1 MISGKETYLKII
13 ILGSG
18 TVGSTL
24 ATLLSQE
31 DNDLTVVDQDP
42 VSLHHLEEE
51 ADINTITGS
60 CSFPNNLVKAGIREA
75 DMVVAVTGSDEINIV
90 SCLIS
95 KVLSP
100 QVKTIARI
108 REGSYLKE
116 KTKKA
121 IEEGVIPVDIVVS
134 PERLITNHI
143 QALIETP
150 GSLQVLE
157 FGDGL
162 LHLVGVRAVN
172 GGPLI
177 NHEIGDL
184 KKHMPNVDT
193 RVAAI
198 FRGKGAIIPQGNT
211 TVLAGDEV
219 FFIARKKDARKVIN
233 EMRTKED
240 PYRYVV
246 IAGGGRIGS
255 NLAAQIEKNHNVK
268 IIEEN
273 HDKAKYLSEKLEYST
288 VLEGNVSDKNLLHEE
303 NIESCD
309 VFVAVTNDDEANV
322 MSCMLAKEMGAHKVI
337 ALINNEAYVDLVQG
351 KGIDVAIAPSQIT
364 IGTFLSEL
372 AGEDVVK
379 VHSLRRG
386 AAEAIE
392 TVVRSSN
399 NGKDDVVG
407 KELGTIELPVGA
419 TIGAIIRKNKA
430 KIAHDDVKL
439 REDDHVILFLTD
451 KNLLNQVQQIFSP
464 S

>member
-1 MISGKETYLKII
+1 MKII
-13 ILGSG
+13 ILGAG
-18 TVGSTL
+18 TVGTTL
-24 ATLLSQE
+24 AISLSQE
-31 DNDLTVVDQDP
+31 DNDVTVVDNDQ
-42 VSLHHLEEE
+42 SALHHLEEE
-51 ADINTITGS
+51 ADIKTVNGS
-60 CSFPNNLVKAGIREA
+60 CSYPNTLVNSGIKEA

-95 KVLSP
+95 KVLSEN
-100 QVKTIARI
+100 VKTIARI
-108 REGSYLKE
+108 RESSYLKDR
-116 KTKKA
+116 TKKA

-134 PERLITNHI
+134 PEKLITNHI

-162 LHLVGVRAVN
+162 LNLVGVRAIE

-177 NHEIGDL
+177 GHEIGDL

-198 FRGKGAIIPQGNT
+198 FRKGGAIIPKGTT
-211 TVLAGDEV
+211 TVEAGDEV
-219 FFIARKKDARKVIN
+219 FFIARRKDARKVIN
-233 EMRTKED
+233 EMRKKED
-240 PYRYVV
+240 PYKYVV
-246 IAGGGRIGS
+246 IAGGGKIGS
-255 NLAAQIEKNHNVK
+255 SLAEQLEGNHTIKLIEANS
-268 IIEEN
+268 E
-273 HDKAKYLSEKLEYST
+273 KAKEISARLIDT
-288 VLEGNVSDKNLLHEE
+288 IVLEGNVSDKSLLHEE
-303 NIESCD
+303 NIEECD

-337 ALINNEAYVDLVQG
+337 ALINNEAYVDLVQD

-372 AGEDVVK
+372 AGDEVVK

-392 TVVRSSN
+392 TIVKEST
-399 NGKDDVVG
+399 NGKEDAVG
-407 KELGTIELPVGA
+407 KELGNIRLPVGA

-439 REDDHVILFLTD
+439 REHDHVILFLTD
-451 KNLLNQVQQIFSP
+451 KKLLPEVQKIFSP

>member
-1 MISGKETYLKII
+1 MKII
-13 ILGSG
+13 ILGAG
-18 TVGSTL
+18 TVGTTL
-24 ATLLSQE
+24 AISLSQE
-31 DNDLTVVDQDP
+31 DNDVTVVDNNQ
-42 VSLHHLEEE
+42 SALHHLEEE
-51 ADINTITGS
+51 ADIKTVNGS
-60 CSFPNNLVKAGIREA
+60 CSYPNTLVNSGIKEA

-95 KVLSP
+95 KVLSEN
-100 QVKTIARI
+100 VKTIARI
-108 REGSYLKE
+108 RESSYLKDR
-116 KTKKA
+116 TKKA

-134 PERLITNHI
+134 PEKLITNHI

-162 LHLVGVRAVN
+162 LNLVGVRAIE

-177 NHEIGDL
+177 GHEIGDL

-198 FRGKGAIIPQGNT
+198 FRKGGAIIPKGTT
-211 TVLAGDEV
+211 TVEAGDEV
-219 FFIARKKDARKVIN
+219 FFIARRKDARKVIN
-233 EMRTKED
+233 EMRKKED
-240 PYRYVV
+240 PYKYVV
-246 IAGGGRIGS
+246 IAGGGKIGS
-255 NLAAQIEKNHNVK
+255 SLAEQLESNHTIKLIEANS
-268 IIEEN
+268 E
-273 HDKAKYLSEKLEYST
+273 KAKEISARLIDT
-288 VLEGNVSDKNLLHEE
+288 IVLEGNVSDKSLLHEE
-303 NIESCD
+303 NIEECD

-337 ALINNEAYVDLVQG
+337 ALINNEAYVDLVQD

-372 AGEDVVK
+372 AGDEVVK

-392 TVVRSSN
+392 TIVKEST
-399 NGKDDVVG
+399 NGKEDAVG
-407 KELGTIELPVGA
+407 KELGNIRLPVGA

-439 REDDHVILFLTD
+439 REHDHVILFLTD
-451 KNLLNQVQQIFSP
+451 KKLLPKVQQIFSP

>member
-1 MISGKETYLKII
+1 MKII
-13 ILGSG
+13 ILGAG
-18 TVGSTL
+18 TVGTTL
-24 ATLLSQE
+24 AISLSQE
-31 DNDLTVVDQDP
+31 DNDITVVDNNQ
-42 VSLHHLEEE
+42 SALHHLEEE
-51 ADINTITGS
+51 ADIKTVHGS
-60 CSFPNNLVKAGIREA
+60 CSYPNTLVNSGIKEA

-95 KVLSP
+95 KVLSEN
-100 QVKTIARI
+100 VKTIARI
-108 REGSYLKE
+108 RESSYLKDR
-116 KTKKA
+116 TKKA

-134 PERLITNHI
+134 PEKLITNHI

-162 LHLVGVRAVN
+162 LNLVGVRAIE

-177 NHEIGDL
+177 GHEIGDL

-198 FRGKGAIIPQGNT
+198 FRKGGAIIPKGTT
-211 TVLAGDEV
+211 TVEAGDEV
-219 FFIARKKDARKVIN
+219 FFIARRKDAKKVIN
-233 EMRTKED
+233 EMRKKED
-240 PYRYVV
+240 PYKYVV
-246 IAGGGRIGS
+246 IAGGGKIGS
-255 NLAAQIEKNHNVK
+255 SLAEQLEGNHTIKLIEANS
-268 IIEEN
+268 E
-273 HDKAKYLSEKLEYST
+273 KAKEISARLIDT
-288 VLEGNVSDKNLLHEE
+288 IVLEGNVSDKSLLHEE
-303 NIESCD
+303 NIEECD

-337 ALINNEAYVDLVQG
+337 ALINNEAYVDLVQD

-372 AGEDVVK
+372 AGDEVVK

-392 TVVRSSN
+392 TIVKEST
-399 NGKDDVVG
+399 NGKEDAVG
-407 KELGTIELPVGA
+407 KELGNIRLPVGA

-439 REDDHVILFLTD
+439 REHDHVILFLTD
-451 KNLLNQVQQIFSP
+451 KKLLPEVKQIFSP

>member
-1 MISGKETYLKII
+1 MKII
-13 ILGSG
+13 ILGAG

-24 ATLLSQE
+24 AVLLSQE
-31 DNDLTVVDQDP
+31 DNDITVVDKDES
-42 VSLHHLEEE
+42 VLRHLEEE
-51 ADINTITGS
+51 ADISTLTGR
-60 CSFPNNLVKAGIREA
+60 CSYPNNLVNSGIKEA
-75 DMVVAVTGSDEINIV
+75 DMVVAVTGSDEVNIV

-95 KVLSP
+95 KVLSSK
-100 QVKTIARI
+100 VKTIARI
-108 REGSYLKE
+108 RESAYLKD

-121 IEEGVIPVDIVVS
+121 MEEGVIPVDVVVS
-134 PERLITNHI
+134 PEKLITDHI
-143 QALIETP
+143 QALIDTP

-162 LHLVGVRAVN
+162 LNLVCVKAVK

-177 NHEIGDL
+177 GHEIADL

-198 FRGKGAIIPQGNT
+198 FRGSGAIIPKGTT
-211 TVLAGDEV
+211 TVEAGDEV
-219 FFIARKKDARKVIN
+219 FFIARRKDAIKVIN
-233 EMRTKED
+233 EMRKKEH
-240 PYRYVV
+240 PYKYVI
-246 IAGGGRIGS
+246 IAGGGKIGS
-255 NLAAQIEKNHNVK
+255 SLAQQIEGNHQVK
-268 IIEEN
+268 IIEANPER
-273 HDKAKYLSEKLEYST
+273 AKVISEILLNT
-288 VLEGNVSDKNLLHEE
+288 IVLEGNVSDKSLLHEE
-303 NIESCD
+303 NVEKSD

-337 ALINNEAYVDLVQG
+337 ALINNEAYVDLVIG

-372 AGEDVVK
+372 AGDEVVK

-392 TVVRSSN
+392 TIVKASTS
-399 NGKDDVVG
+399 GKEDVVG
-407 KELGTIELPVGA
+407 KELGNIKLPVGA

-430 KIAHDDVKL
+430 KIAHDDVKV
-439 REDDHVILFLTD
+439 REHDHIIVFLTD
-451 KNLLNQVQQIFSP
+451 KKILPQILEIFSP

>member
-1 MISGKETYLKII
+1 LKII
-13 ILGSG
+13 ILGAG

-24 ATLLSQE
+24 AVLLSQE
-31 DNDLTVVDQDP
+31 DNDITVVDKDES
-42 VSLHHLEEE
+42 VLRHLEEE
-51 ADINTITGS
+51 ADISTLTGR
-60 CSFPNNLVKAGIREA
+60 CSYPNNLVNSGIKEA
-75 DMVVAVTGSDEINIV
+75 DMVVAVTGSDEVNIV

-95 KVLSP
+95 KVLSSK
-100 QVKTIARI
+100 VKTIARI
-108 REGSYLKE
+108 RESAYLKD

-121 IEEGVIPVDIVVS
+121 MEEGVIPVDVVVS
-134 PERLITNHI
+134 PEKLITDHI
-143 QALIETP
+143 QALIDTP

-162 LHLVGVRAVN
+162 LNLVGVKAVK

-177 NHEIGDL
+177 GHEIADL

-198 FRGKGAIIPQGNT
+198 FRGSGAIIPKGTT
-211 TVLAGDEV
+211 TVEAGDEV
-219 FFIARKKDARKVIN
+219 FFIARRKDAIKVIN
-233 EMRTKED
+233 EMRKKEH
-240 PYRYVV
+240 PYKYVI
-246 IAGGGRIGS
+246 IAGGGKIGS
-255 NLAAQIEKNHNVK
+255 SLAQQIEGNHQVK
-268 IIEEN
+268 IIEANPERAKVISEN
-273 HDKAKYLSEKLEYST
+273 LLNT
-288 VLEGNVSDKNLLHEE
+288 IVLEGNVSDKSLLHEE
-303 NIESCD
+303 NVEKSD

-337 ALINNEAYVDLVQG
+337 ALINNEAYVDLVIG

-372 AGEDVVK
+372 AGDEVVK

-392 TVVRSSN
+392 TIVKASTS
-399 NGKDDVVG
+399 GKEDVVG
-407 KELGTIELPVGA
+407 KELGNIKLPVGA

-430 KIAHDDVKL
+430 KIAHDDVKI
-439 REDDHVILFLTD
+439 REHDHIIVFLTD
-451 KNLLNQVQQIFSP
+451 KKILPQILEIFSP

>member
-1 MISGKETYLKII
+1 LKII
-13 ILGSG
+13 ILGAG
-18 TVGSTL
+18 TVGTTL
-24 ATLLSQE
+24 AISLSQE
-31 DNDLTVVDQDP
+31 DNDVTVVDNNQ
-42 VSLHHLEEE
+42 SALHHLEEE
-51 ADINTITGS
+51 ADIKTVNGS
-60 CSFPNNLVKAGIREA
+60 CSYPNTLVNSGIKEA

-95 KVLSP
+95 KVLSEN
-100 QVKTIARI
+100 VKTIARI
-108 REGSYLKE
+108 RESSYLKDR
-116 KTKKA
+116 TKKA

-134 PERLITNHI
+134 PEKLITNHI

-162 LHLVGVRAVN
+162 LNLVGVRAIE

-177 NHEIGDL
+177 GHEIGDL

-198 FRGKGAIIPQGNT
+198 FRKGGAIIPKGTT
-211 TVLAGDEV
+211 TVEAGDEV
-219 FFIARKKDARKVIN
+219 FFIARRKDAKKVIN
-233 EMRTKED
+233 EMRKKED
-240 PYRYVV
+240 PYKYVV
-246 IAGGGRIGS
+246 IAGGGKIGS
-255 NLAAQIEKNHNVK
+255 SLAEQLEGNHTIKLIEANS
-268 IIEEN
+268 E
-273 HDKAKYLSEKLEYST
+273 KAKEISARLIDT
-288 VLEGNVSDKNLLHEE
+288 IVLEGNVSDKSLLHEE
-303 NIESCD
+303 NIEECD

-337 ALINNEAYVDLVQG
+337 ALINNEAYVDLVQD

-372 AGEDVVK
+372 AGDEVVK

-392 TVVRSSN
+392 TIVKEST
-399 NGKDDVVG
+399 NGKEDAVG
-407 KELGTIELPVGA
+407 KELGNIRLPVGA

-439 REDDHVILFLTD
+439 REHDHVILFLTD
-451 KNLLNQVQQIFSP
+451 KKLLPEVQKIFSP

>member
-1 MISGKETYLKII
+1 MKII
-13 ILGSG
+13 ILGAG
-18 TVGSTL
+18 TVGTTL
-24 ATLLSQE
+24 AISLSQE
-31 DNDLTVVDQDP
+31 DNDVTVVDNDQ
-42 VSLHHLEEE
+42 SALHHLEEE
-51 ADINTITGS
+51 ADIKTVNGS
-60 CSFPNNLVKAGIREA
+60 CSYPNTLVNSGIKEA

-95 KVLSP
+95 KVLSEN
-100 QVKTIARI
+100 VKTIARI
-108 REGSYLKE
+108 RESSYLKDR
-116 KTKKA
+116 TKKA

-134 PERLITNHI
+134 PEKLITNHI

-162 LHLVGVRAVN
+162 LNLVGVRAIE

-177 NHEIGDL
+177 GHEIGDL

-198 FRGKGAIIPQGNT
+198 FRKGGTIIPKGTT
-211 TVLAGDEV
+211 TVEAGDEV
-219 FFIARKKDARKVIN
+219 FFIARRKDAKKVIN
-233 EMRTKED
+233 EMRKKED
-240 PYRYVV
+240 PYKYVV
-246 IAGGGRIGS
+246 IAGGGKIGS
-255 NLAAQIEKNHNVK
+255 SLAEQLEGNHTIKLIEANS
-268 IIEEN
+268 E
-273 HDKAKYLSEKLEYST
+273 KAKEISARLIDT
-288 VLEGNVSDKNLLHEE
+288 IVLEGNVSDKSLLHEE
-303 NIESCD
+303 NIEECD

-337 ALINNEAYVDLVQG
+337 ALINNEAYVDLVQD

-372 AGEDVVK
+372 AGDEVVK

-392 TVVRSSN
+392 TIVKEST
-399 NGKDDVVG
+399 NGKEDAVG
-407 KELGTIELPVGA
+407 KELGNIRLPVGA

-439 REDDHVILFLTD
+439 REHDHVILFLTD
-451 KNLLNQVQQIFSP
+451 KKLLPEVKKIFSP

>member
-1 MISGKETYLKII
+1 MKII
-13 ILGSG
+13 ILGAG
-18 TVGSTL
+18 TVGTTL
-24 ATLLSQE
+24 AISLSQE
-31 DNDLTVVDQDP
+31 DNDITVVDNNQ
-42 VSLHHLEEE
+42 SALHHLEEE
-51 ADINTITGS
+51 ADIKTVHGS
-60 CSFPNNLVKAGIREA
+60 CSYPNTLVNSGIKEA

-95 KVLSP
+95 KVLSEN
-100 QVKTIARI
+100 VKTIARI
-108 REGSYLKE
+108 RESSYLKDR
-116 KTKKA
+116 TKKA

-134 PERLITNHI
+134 PEKLITNHI

-162 LHLVGVRAVN
+162 LNLVGVRAIK

-177 NHEIGDL
+177 GHEIGDL

-198 FRGKGAIIPQGNT
+198 FRKGGAIIPKGTT
-211 TVLAGDEV
+211 TVEAGDEV
-219 FFIARKKDARKVIN
+219 FFIARRKDARKVIN

-240 PYRYVV
+240 PYKYVV
-246 IAGGGRIGS
+246 IAGGGKIGS
-255 NLAAQIEKNHNVK
+255 SLAEQIEDNHTVK
-268 IIEEN
+268 LIEANSE
-273 HDKAKYLSEKLEYST
+273 KAKEISERLIDT
-288 VLEGNVSDKNLLHEE
+288 IVLEGNVSDKSLLHEE
-303 NIESCD
+303 NIEECD

-337 ALINNEAYVDLVQG
+337 ALINNEAYVDLVQD

-372 AGEDVVK
+372 AGDEVVK

-392 TVVRSSN
+392 TIVKEST
-399 NGKDDVVG
+399 NGKEDAIG
-407 KELGTIELPVGA
+407 KELGNIRLPAGA

-439 REDDHVILFLTD
+439 REHDHVILFLTD
-451 KNLLNQVQQIFSP
+451 KKLLPKVQQIFSP

>member
-1 MISGKETYLKII
+1 MKII
-13 ILGSG
+13 ILGAG
-18 TVGSTL
+18 TVGTTL
-24 ATLLSQE
+24 AISLSQE
-31 DNDLTVVDQDP
+31 DNDVTVVDNNQ
-42 VSLHHLEEE
+42 SALHHLEEE
-51 ADINTITGS
+51 ADIKTVNGS
-60 CSFPNNLVKAGIREA
+60 CSYPNTLVNSGIKEA

-95 KVLSP
+95 KVLSEN
-100 QVKTIARI
+100 VKTIARI
-108 REGSYLKE
+108 RESSYLKDR
-116 KTKKA
+116 TKKA

-134 PERLITNHI
+134 PEKLITNHI

-162 LHLVGVRAVN
+162 LNLVGVRAIE

-177 NHEIGDL
+177 GHEIGDL

-198 FRGKGAIIPQGNT
+198 FRKGGAIIPKGTT
-211 TVLAGDEV
+211 TVEAGDEV
-219 FFIARKKDARKVIN
+219 FFIARRKDARKVIN
-233 EMRTKED
+233 EMRKKED
-240 PYRYVV
+240 PYKYVV
-246 IAGGGRIGS
+246 IAGGGKIGS
-255 NLAAQIEKNHNVK
+255 SLAEQLESNHTIKLIEANS
-268 IIEEN
+268 E
-273 HDKAKYLSEKLEYST
+273 KAKEISARLIDT
-288 VLEGNVSDKNLLHEE
+288 IVLEGNVSDKSLLHEE
-303 NIESCD
+303 NIEECD

-337 ALINNEAYVDLVQG
+337 ALINNEAYVDLVQD

-372 AGEDVVK
+372 AGDEVVK

-392 TVVRSSN
+392 TIVKEST
-399 NGKDDVVG
+399 NGKEDAIG
-407 KELGTIELPVGA
+407 KELGNIRLPAGA

-439 REDDHVILFLTD
+439 REHDHVILFLTD
-451 KNLLNQVQQIFSP
+451 KKLLPEVKQIFSP

>member
-1 MISGKETYLKII
+1 MKII
-13 ILGSG
+13 ILGAG
-18 TVGSTL
+18 TVGTTL
-24 ATLLSQE
+24 AISLSQE
-31 DNDLTVVDQDP
+31 DNDVTVVDNNQ
-42 VSLHHLEEE
+42 SALHHLEEE
-51 ADINTITGS
+51 ADIKTVQGS
-60 CSFPNNLVKAGIREA
+60 CSYPNTLVNSGIKEA

-95 KVLSP
+95 KVLSEN
-100 QVKTIARI
+100 VKTIARI
-108 REGSYLKE
+108 RESSYLKDR
-116 KTKKA
+116 TKKA

-134 PERLITNHI
+134 PEKLITNHI

-162 LHLVGVRAVN
+162 LNLVGVRAIK

-177 NHEIGDL
+177 GHEIGDL

-198 FRGKGAIIPQGNT
+198 FRKGGAIIPKGTT
-211 TVLAGDEV
+211 TVEAGDEV
-219 FFIARKKDARKVIN
+219 FFIARRKDARKVIN

-240 PYRYVV
+240 PYKYIV
-246 IAGGGRIGS
+246 IAGGGKIGS
-255 NLAAQIEKNHNVK
+255 ILAEQIEDNHTVK
-268 IIEEN
+268 LIEANSE
-273 HDKAKYLSEKLEYST
+273 KAKEISERLIDT
-288 VLEGNVSDKNLLHEE
+288 IVLEGNVSDKALLHEE
-303 NIESCD
+303 NIEECD

-337 ALINNEAYVDLVQG
+337 ALINNEAYVDLVQD

-372 AGEDVVK
+372 AGDEVVK

-392 TVVRSSN
+392 TIVKEST
-399 NGKDDVVG
+399 NGREDAIG
-407 KELGTIELPVGA
+407 KELGNIRLPAGA

-439 REDDHVILFLTD
+439 REHDHVILFLID
-451 KNLLNQVQQIFSP
+451 KKLLPKVQQIFSP

>member
-1 MISGKETYLKII
+1 MKII
-13 ILGSG
+13 ILGAG
-18 TVGSTL
+18 TVGTTL
-24 ATLLSQE
+24 AISLSQE
-31 DNDLTVVDQDP
+31 DNDITVVDNNQ
-42 VSLHHLEEE
+42 SALHHLEEE
-51 ADINTITGS
+51 ADIKTVHGS
-60 CSFPNNLVKAGIREA
+60 CSYPNTLVNSGIKEA

-90 SCLIS
+90 SCLIT
-95 KVLSP
+95 KVLSEN
-100 QVKTIARI
+100 VKTIARI
-108 REGSYLKE
+108 RESSYLKDR
-116 KTKKA
+116 TKKA

-134 PERLITNHI
+134 PEKLITNHI

-162 LHLVGVRAVN
+162 LNLVGVRAIK

-177 NHEIGDL
+177 GHEIGDL

-198 FRGKGAIIPQGNT
+198 FRKGGAIIPKGTT
-211 TVLAGDEV
+211 TVEAGDEV
-219 FFIARKKDARKVIN
+219 FFIARRKDARKVIN
-233 EMRTKED
+233 EMRKKED
-240 PYRYVV
+240 PYKYIV
-246 IAGGGRIGS
+246 IAGGGKIGS
-255 NLAAQIEKNHNVK
+255 TLAEQIEDNHTVK
-268 IIEEN
+268 LIEANSE
-273 HDKAKYLSEKLEYST
+273 KAKEISERLVDT
-288 VLEGNVSDKNLLHEE
+288 IVLEGNVSDKSLLHEE
-303 NIESCD
+303 NIEECD

-337 ALINNEAYVDLVQG
+337 ALINNEAYVDLVQD

-372 AGEDVVK
+372 AGDEVVK

-386 AAEAIE
+386 AAEAVE
-392 TVVRSSN
+392 TIVKEST
-399 NGKDDVVG
+399 NGKEDAIG
-407 KELGTIELPVGA
+407 KELGNIRLPAGA

-439 REDDHVILFLTD
+439 REHDHVILFLTD
-451 KNLLNQVQQIFSP
+451 KKLLPTVQQIFSP

>member
-1 MISGKETYLKII
+1 MKII
-13 ILGSG
+13 ILGAG
-18 TVGSTL
+18 TVGTTL
-24 ATLLSQE
+24 AISLSQE
-31 DNDLTVVDQDP
+31 DNDVTVVDNNQ
-42 VSLHHLEEE
+42 SALHHLEEE
-51 ADINTITGS
+51 ADIKTVNGS
-60 CSFPNNLVKAGIREA
+60 CSYPNTLVNSGIKEA

-95 KVLSP
+95 KVLSEN
-100 QVKTIARI
+100 VKTIARI
-108 REGSYLKE
+108 RESSYLKDR
-116 KTKKA
+116 TKKA

-134 PERLITNHI
+134 PEKLITNHI

-157 FGDGL
+157 FGEGL
-162 LHLVGVRAVN
+162 LNLVGVRAIE

-177 NHEIGDL
+177 GHEIGDL

-198 FRGKGAIIPQGNT
+198 FRKGGAIIPKGTT
-211 TVLAGDEV
+211 TVEAGDEV
-219 FFIARKKDARKVIN
+219 FFIARRKDARKVIN
-233 EMRTKED
+233 EMRKKED
-240 PYRYVV
+240 PYKYVV
-246 IAGGGRIGS
+246 IAGGGKIGS
-255 NLAAQIEKNHNVK
+255 SLAEQLESNHTIKLIEANS
-268 IIEEN
+268 E
-273 HDKAKYLSEKLEYST
+273 KAKEISARLIDT
-288 VLEGNVSDKNLLHEE
+288 IVLEGNVSDKSLLHEE
-303 NIESCD
+303 NIEECD

-337 ALINNEAYVDLVQG
+337 ALINNEAYVDLVQD

-372 AGEDVVK
+372 AGDEVVK

-392 TVVRSSN
+392 TIVKEST
-399 NGKDDVVG
+399 NGKEDAVG
-407 KELGTIELPVGA
+407 KELGNIRLPVGA

-439 REDDHVILFLTD
+439 REHDHVILFLTD
-451 KNLLNQVQQIFSP
+451 KKLLPEVKQIFSP

>member
-1 MISGKETYLKII
+1 MKII
-13 ILGSG
+13 ILGAG

-24 ATLLSQE
+24 AVLLSQE
-31 DNDLTVVDQDP
+31 DNDITVVDKDES
-42 VSLHHLEEE
+42 VLRHLEEE
-51 ADINTITGS
+51 ADISTLTGR
-60 CSFPNNLVKAGIREA
+60 CSYPNNLVNSGIKEA
-75 DMVVAVTGSDEINIV
+75 DMVVAVTGSDEVNIV

-95 KVLSP
+95 KVLSSK
-100 QVKTIARI
+100 VKTIARI
-108 REGSYLKE
+108 RESAYLKD

-121 IEEGVIPVDIVVS
+121 MEEGVIPVDVVVS
-134 PERLITNHI
+134 PEKLITDHI
-143 QALIETP
+143 QALIDTP

-162 LHLVGVRAVN
+162 LNLVCVKAVK

-177 NHEIGDL
+177 GHEIADL

-198 FRGKGAIIPQGNT
+198 FRGSGAIIPKGTT
-211 TVLAGDEV
+211 TVEAGDEV
-219 FFIARKKDARKVIN
+219 FFIARRKDAIKVIN
-233 EMRTKED
+233 EMRKKEH
-240 PYRYVV
+240 PYKYVI
-246 IAGGGRIGS
+246 IAGGGKIGS
-255 NLAAQIEKNHNVK
+255 SLAQQIEGNHQVK
-268 IIEEN
+268 IIEANPERAKVISEN
-273 HDKAKYLSEKLEYST
+273 LLNT
-288 VLEGNVSDKNLLHEE
+288 IVLEGNVSDKSLLHEE
-303 NIESCD
+303 NVEKSD

-337 ALINNEAYVDLVQG
+337 ALINNEAYVDLVIG

-372 AGEDVVK
+372 AGDEVVK

-392 TVVRSSN
+392 TIVKASTS
-399 NGKDDVVG
+399 GKEDVVG
-407 KELGTIELPVGA
+407 KELGNIKLPVGA

-430 KIAHDDVKL
+430 KIAHDDVKV
-439 REDDHVILFLTD
+439 REHDHIIVFLTD
-451 KNLLNQVQQIFSP
+451 KKILPQILEIFSP

>member
-1 MISGKETYLKII
+1 LKII
-13 ILGSG
+13 ILGAG
-18 TVGSTL
+18 TVGTTL
-24 ATLLSQE
+24 AISLSQE
-31 DNDLTVVDQDP
+31 DNDITVVDNNQ
-42 VSLHHLEEE
+42 SALHHLEEE
-51 ADINTITGS
+51 ADIKTVQGS
-60 CSFPNNLVKAGIREA
+60 CSYPNTLVNSGIKEA

-95 KVLSP
+95 KVLSEN
-100 QVKTIARI
+100 VKTIARI
-108 REGSYLKE
+108 RESSYLKDR
-116 KTKKA
+116 TKKA

-134 PERLITNHI
+134 PEKLITNHI

-162 LHLVGVRAVN
+162 LNLVGVRAIK

-177 NHEIGDL
+177 GHEIGDL

-198 FRGKGAIIPQGNT
+198 FRKGGAIIPKGTT
-211 TVLAGDEV
+211 TVEAGDEV
-219 FFIARKKDARKVIN
+219 FFIARRKDARKVIN
-233 EMRTKED
+233 EMRKKED
-240 PYRYVV
+240 PYKYVV
-246 IAGGGRIGS
+246 IAGGGKIGS
-255 NLAAQIEKNHNVK
+255 SLAEQLEGNHTIKLIEANS
-268 IIEEN
+268 E
-273 HDKAKYLSEKLEYST
+273 KAKEISARLIDT
-288 VLEGNVSDKNLLHEE
+288 IVLEGNVSDKSLLHEE
-303 NIESCD
+303 NIEECD

-337 ALINNEAYVDLVQG
+337 ALINNEAYVDLVQD

-372 AGEDVVK
+372 AGDEVVK

-392 TVVRSSN
+392 TIVKEST
-399 NGKDDVVG
+399 NGKEDAIG
-407 KELGTIELPVGA
+407 KELGNIRLPAGA

-439 REDDHVILFLTD
+439 REHDHVILFLTD
-451 KNLLNQVQQIFSP
+451 KKLLPKVQQIFSP